1 MIKKI
6 TVIASLAAA
15 IALQPAAWAGY
26 HANSFVSVYKSSTG
40 GGSAYGSMQSARYYS
55 SDTSQYI
62 GCLSASDLVSSI
74 YITCAARNAQNV
86 VLTCYS
92 TTANGQARQAVAS
105 VNTTSAVYF
114 AADSSGKCTYIS
126 IGNYSYNL

>member
-1 MIKKI
+1 MRKLPI
-6 TVIASLAAA
+6 IAVVVAGLAA
-15 IALQPAAWAGY
+15 QSAAFAGY
-26 HANSFVSVYKSSTG
+26 HATSFVSVYKSSTG
-40 GGSAYGSMQSARYYS
+40 GSAYGSLYSARYYS

-62 GCLSASDLVSSI
+62 GCLSASDTVSST
-74 YITCAARNAQNV
+74 YITCAARNASNQ

-105 VNTTSAVYF
+105 VNPTSAVYF

>member
-1 MIKKI
+1 MKKLVI
-6 TVIASLAAA
+6 IASAAA
-15 IALQPAAWAGY
+15 ALALQPVAFAGY
-26 HANSFVSVYKSSTG
+26 HANSFVSVYKSSS

-55 SDTSQYI
+55 SDSSQYI

>member
-1 MIKKI
+1 MKKLSI
-6 TVIASLAAA
+6 MAPIAAAA
-15 IALQPAAWAGY
+15 IAFQPVAYAGF
-26 HANSFVSVYKSSTG
+26 HSSSFVSVYKSST

-55 SDTSQYI
+55 TDSSQYI
-62 GCLSASDLVSSI
+62 GCLSASDLSSSI
-74 YITCAARNAQNV
+74 YLTCAARDANNV

-92 TTANGQARQAVAS
+92 TTADSQARQAVAS
-105 VNTTSAVYF
+105 VNTTSSVYF

>member
-1 MIKKI
+1 MKKI
-6 TVIASLAAA
+6 TVIASIAAAA
-15 IALQPAAWAGY
+15 IALQPAAYAGY
-26 HANSFVSVYKSSTG
+26 HASSFVSVYKSSS

-55 SDTSQYI
+55 SDSSQYI

-86 VLTCYS
+86 VISCYS
-92 TTANGQARQAVAS
+92 TTADGQARQAVAS
-105 VNTTSAVYF
+105 VNTTSSIYF
-114 AADSSGKCTYIS
+114 AVDSTGKCTYLS

>member
-1 MIKKI
+1 MKKLRI
-6 TVIASLAAA
+6 IASIAAS
-15 IALQPAAWAGY
+15 IALQPAAFAGY
-26 HANSFVSVYKSSTG
+26 HASSFVSVYKSSS

-55 SDTSQYI
+55 SDSSQYI

-74 YITCAARNAQNV
+74 YITCAARDAQNV

-92 TTANGQARQAVAS
+92 TTASGQARQAVAS
-105 VNTTSAVYF
+105 VNTTSSIYF

-126 IGNYSYNL
+126 IGNYSFNL

>member
-1 MIKKI
+1 MLLLEGI
-6 TVIASLAAA
+6 VDPCDLWHLPARGCA
-15 IALQPAAWAGY
+15 QPVAYAGY
-26 HANSFVSVYKSSTG
+26 HANSFVSVYKSST

-62 GCLSASDLVSSI
+62 GCLSASDLVSST

-92 TTANGQARQAVAS
+92 TTASGQARQAVAEPGLEKS
-105 VNTTSAVYF
+105 RGAF
-114 AADSSGKCTYIS
+114 G
-126 IGNYSYNL
+126 GRR

>member
-1 MIKKI
+1 MKKPVI
-6 TVIASLAAA
+6 IASVAAA
-15 IALQPAAWAGY
+15 IALQPAAYAGY
-26 HANSFVSVYKSSTG
+26 HANSFVSVYKSTS

-62 GCLSASDLVSSI
+62 GCLSASDLVSST

-92 TTANGQARQAVAS
+92 TTANSQARQAVAS
-105 VNTTSAVYF
+105 VNTSSAIYF
-114 AADSSGKCTYIS
+114 AADGSGKCTYIS